1 MFTLKIALFLT
12 QNAVEYGVMYI
23 FLDESG
29 QFTKHNH
36 EEYFVI
42 GSFTVGDP
50 KRTAKDFRSFYVKH
64 FPKKMKNQSEIKW
77 SATGISD
84 KLRLKTLKY
93 ISKLDVRIR
102 YIYLLRNN
110 IPVEYRKKD
119 KLKDGLLYTNVVGEL
134 LDLYLPTTD
143 SDFRIFCDQR
153 KLSGIKKSNFKKII
167 KTRVLPNLPKNSI
180 VQIETVDSSSNIN
193 IQIAD
198 WISGAIAK
206 YLEKGHLG
214 EEYYTILK
222 GNIIGEGKE
231 LFNIRPIC
239 D

>member
-1 MFTLKIALFLT
+1 MA
-12 QNAVEYGVMYI
+12 YI

-29 QFTKHNH
+29 QFSKHNH

-50 KRTAKDFRSFYVKH
+50 KRTAKDFRAFYKKH
-64 FPKKMKNQSEIKW
+64 FPRKIRHQSEIKW

-84 KLRLKTLKY
+84 SLRLKTLKY

-110 IPVEYRKKD
+110 IPAEYRKENKF
-119 KLKDGLLYTNVVGEL
+119 KDGLLYTNVVGEL
-134 LDLYLPTTD
+134 LEMYFPIVDQ
-143 SDFRIFCDQR
+143 DFRVFCDQR
-153 KLSGIKKSNFKKII
+153 RLSGMTGGQFKEII
-167 KTRVLPNLPKNSI
+167 KARIVSNLPKDSI
-180 VQIETVDSSSNIN
+180 VQVETVDSMTNIN

-198 WISGAIAK
+198 WISGAFAR

-214 EEYYTILK
+214 EECYTILK
-222 GNIIGEGKE
+222 GNIIGIGKE
-231 LFNIRPIC
+231 LFNTPATYK
-239 D
+239 

>member
-1 MFTLKIALFLT
+1 
-12 QNAVEYGVMYI
+12 MYI

-29 QFTKHNH
+29 NFTKHNH

-42 GSFTVGDP
+42 GSFTVGDIQ
-50 KRTAKDFRSFYVKH
+50 RTAKGFRSFYVKH
-64 FPKKMKNQSEIKW
+64 FPKKMRHQSEIKW

-84 KLRLKTLKY
+84 ELRLKTLRY

-102 YIYLLRNN
+102 YIYLKRNN
-110 IPVEYRKKD
+110 IPEEYRSKD
-119 KLKDGLLYTNVVGEL
+119 KLKDGLLYTNIVGEL
-134 LDLYLPTTD
+134 LDMYLPSLD
-143 SDFRIFCDQR
+143 QDFRVFCDQR
-153 KLSGIKKSNFKKII
+153 RLSGMTGQDFKRMIQA
-167 KTRVLPNLPKNSI
+167 RVTLNLPKNPI
-180 VQIETVDSSSNIN
+180 VQVETVDSISHIN

-198 WISGAIAK
+198 WISGALLR

-214 EEYYTILK
+214 EECFSILK

-231 LFNIRPIC
+231 LFNTFPVY